1 MSSEL
6 LLSSGALKQLW
17 FSSSSLFFALR
28 MQFDSRQQQSF
39 RPFFM
44 QLRSNRSCS
53 GVKGFQDSI
62 RYHILFSIFG
72 HFCFRVLGFR

>member
-44 QLRSNRSCS
+44 QLRSNRY
-53 GVKGFQDSI
+53 VGFVYFKSLIPDTPLSLTDLWV
-62 RYHILFSIFG
+62 YG
-72 HFCFRVLGFR
+72 CFC